1 MQVFLMFFLL
11 LLSSQELSNSIGK
24 DQVSVDN
31 VNAQVD
37 IAVKANPGSSTTE
50 LMTEKMTR
58 VKSLYV
64 EVEAMSGERHLALN
78 SVLEACEKFWEVV
91 EQVRVSLM
99 DVQEHLDTHDPPAGE
114 LQQIE
119 EQVHDHD
126 VSYRHIRGRCPSF

>member
-64 EVEAMSGERHLALN
+64 
-78 SVLEACEKFWEVV
+78 
-91 EQVRVSLM
+91 
-99 DVQEHLDTHDPPAGE
+99 
-114 LQQIE
+114 
-119 EQVHDHD
+119 
-126 VSYRHIRGRCPSF
+126 